1 MGSAS
6 PLEEISSRLTLE
18 KGLKQRTIKR
28 RGLVWEEYLLTMRF
42 PTKTLAKITL
52 LAAVVLPGFAQTNRT
67 TCSFNGRREAC
78 AVNGWANGNG
88 NVANI
93 AVTWLTDGKQTFYAL
108 STDGV
113 FITEDNGRP
122 SLGSWRREGGGFVI
136 NSSRGNTTVI
146 PWQD

>member
-1 MGSAS
+1 MRNVR
-6 PLEEISSRLTLE
+6 SRAETSCHLTLE
-18 KGLKQRTIKR
+18 KGLKYRKIKSC
-28 RGLVWEEYLLTMRF
+28 GLVWEECLFTMRF
-42 PTKTLAKITL
+42 PTKTLATVTL
-52 LAAVVLPGFAQTNRT
+52 LAATVLPSFAQTNRT

-93 AVTWLTDGKQTFYAL
+93 AVTWLIDGKQTFYAL

-146 PWQD
+146 PW

>member
-1 MGSAS
+1 
-6 PLEEISSRLTLE
+6 
-18 KGLKQRTIKR
+18 
-28 RGLVWEEYLLTMRF
+28 MRV
-42 PTKTLAKITL
+42 PSKALAIIAL
-52 LAAVVLPGFAQTNRT
+52 LAATVLPSYAQTNRA

-93 AVTWLTDGKQTFYAL
+93 AVTWLSDGKQTFYAV

-122 SLGSWRREGGGFVI
+122 TLGNWRREGGRFVI

-146 PWQD
+146 PW